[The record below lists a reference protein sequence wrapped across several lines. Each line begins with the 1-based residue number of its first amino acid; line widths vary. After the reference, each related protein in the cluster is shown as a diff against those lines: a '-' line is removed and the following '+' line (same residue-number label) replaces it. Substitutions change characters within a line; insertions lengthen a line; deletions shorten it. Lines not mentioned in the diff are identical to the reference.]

1 MVNANE
7 ILEKIWWVIPPVV
20 VVFGIPLFHT
30 YREISTFGLPIS
42 SFVDIYIKCT
52 YLYLVKGFFSFATGF
67 IIISTFV
74 SICVGYYI
82 TMKRSLSLRLTIPI
96 ITGFFGYLISLL
108 LVAMIYAI

>member
-1 MVNANE
+1 MVKVKDV
-7 ILEKIWWVIPPVV
+7 IEKIWWVISPMV

-30 YREISTFGLPIS
+30 YREMSTFRIPIS

-67 IIISTFV
+67 IIILTSA

-82 TMKRSLSLRLTIPI
+82 TMKRSLSLRITIPI

-108 LVAMIYAI
+108 LVAMMHAI

>member
-1 MVNANE
+1 MAE
-7 ILEKIWWVIPPVV
+7 SKKIIEKIWWVIPPVV

-30 YREISTFGLPIS
+30 CREISTFGLPIS

-74 SICVGYYI
+74 AICVGYYI
-82 TMKRSLSLRLTIPI
+82 TMKRSLSLRITIPM

-108 LVAMIYAI
+108 LVAVIYAI